1 MVKAKPRLTQRAFV
15 AGCLALVPLL
25 LASMASME
33 SGGADAPKEV
43 VWGIIGCGDVVE
55 KKSGPALQNTP
66 RSRVAAVMRRDRA
79 KAEDFAR
86 RHGIPRAYDNVDA
99 LLADPEINAV
109 YIATPPG
116 SHLEIALKVA
126 AAGYPL
132 YVEKPAAR
140 TAKECETMER
150 AFSKLPLFVAYYRR
164 AYPRYVKLKQ
174 DLAAGRLGTIQS
186 VSYVFARRP
195 APPRAGDWRHD
206 AERSGGGRFVDIGS
220 HALDLIDFLLGP
232 LERVR
237 ASATGPVGHVE
248 TKVEMHF
255 RVGDGIGT
263 ATWNFEAS
271 ESEDLLVITGSA
283 GSVRVPA
290 AMNGRELVWA
300 DGVETYDPPD
310 PVQLPLVT
318 KVVDAILDG
327 SECPSTATSSTRTSR
342 AIDAALGHYYG
353 GRGDD
358 FWKRPETWS

>member
-1 MVKAKPRLTQRAFV
+1 METSAETNINLAHRLIST
-15 AGCLALVPLL
+15 G
-25 LASMASME
+25 
-33 SGGADAPKEV
+33 
-43 VWGIIGCGDVVE
+43 
-55 KKSGPALQNTP
+55 
-66 RSRVAAVMRRDRA
+66 RDKT

-86 RHGIPRAYDNVDA
+86 RHGVPRAYDDVDA
-99 LLADPEINAV
+99 LLADREINAV

-126 AAGYPL
+126 KAGYPL

-164 AYPRYVKLKQ
+164 AYPRYVALKQ

-186 VSYVFARRP
+186 VSYVFSRRP

-206 AERSGGGRFVDIGS
+206 AEKSGGGRFVDIGS

-232 LERVR
+232 LDRVR
-237 ASATGPVGHVE
+237 ASASGPAGHVE

-255 RVGDGIGT
+255 RIGNVDGT
-263 ATWNFEAS
+263 ATWSFEAA
-271 ESEDLLVITGSA
+271 EAEDLLEIRGSA

-290 AMNGRELVWA
+290 AMNGRELVWP
-300 DGVETYDPPD
+300 DGVESYDAPD

-327 SECPSTATSSTRTSR
+327 SDCPSTATSSTRTSR

-353 GRGDD
+353 GRHDD
-358 FWKRPETWS
+358 FWKRPETWNVM

>member
-1 MVKAKPRLTQRAFV
+1 MIST
-15 AGCLALVPLL
+15 G
-25 LASMASME
+25 
-33 SGGADAPKEV
+33 
-43 VWGIIGCGDVVE
+43 
-55 KKSGPALQNTP
+55 
-66 RSRVAAVMRRDRA
+66 RDKT

-86 RHGIPRAYDNVDA
+86 RHGIPRAYGDVDA

-140 TAKECETMER
+140 TATECETMER

-164 AYPRYVKLKQ
+164 AYPRFVKLKQ

-206 AERSGGGRFVDIGS
+206 AEKSGGGRFVDIGS

-237 ASATGPVGHVE
+237 ASARGPAGQVE

-255 RVGDGIGT
+255 RIGKIDGT
-263 ATWNFEAS
+263 ATWSFEAS
-271 ESEDLLVITGSA
+271 ESEDLLEIRGST

-290 AMNGRELVWA
+290 AMNGRDLVWP
-300 DGVETYDPPD
+300 DGVESYDAPD
-310 PVQLPLVT
+310 PVQGPLVET
-318 KVVDAILDG
+318 VVNAILDG
-327 SECPSTATSSTRTSR
+327 SDCPSTATSSTRTSR

>member
-1 MVKAKPRLTQRAFV
+1 MIST
-15 AGCLALVPLL
+15 G
-25 LASMASME
+25 
-33 SGGADAPKEV
+33 
-43 VWGIIGCGDVVE
+43 
-55 KKSGPALQNTP
+55 
-66 RSRVAAVMRRDRA
+66 RDKT

-140 TAKECETMER
+140 TATECETMER

-164 AYPRYVKLKQ
+164 AYPRFVKLKQ

-186 VSYVFARRP
+186 VSYVFSRRP
-195 APPRAGDWRHD
+195 APPRAGDWRLD
-206 AERSGGGRFVDIGS
+206 AERSGGGKFVDIGS

-232 LERVR
+232 LDRAR
-237 ASATGPVGHVE
+237 ASATGPAGHVE

-327 SECPSTATSSTRTSR
+327 ADCPSTAASSTRTSR
-342 AIDAALGHYYG
+342 VIDDALGHYYS
-353 GRGDD
+353 GRHDD
-358 FWKRPETWS
+358 FWKRPETWNVM

>member
-1 MVKAKPRLTQRAFV
+1 
-15 AGCLALVPLL
+15 
-25 LASMASME
+25 
-33 SGGADAPKEV
+33 
-43 VWGIIGCGDVVE
+43 
-55 KKSGPALQNTP
+55 
-66 RSRVAAVMRRDRA
+66 
-79 KAEDFAR
+79 
-86 RHGIPRAYDNVDA
+86 
-99 LLADPEINAV
+99 
-109 YIATPPG
+109 
-116 SHLEIALKVA
+116 
-126 AAGYPL
+126 
-132 YVEKPAAR
+132 
-140 TAKECETMER
+140 MER

-164 AYPRYVKLKQ
+164 AYPRFVKLKQ

-195 APPRAGDWRHD
+195 GPPRVCDWRLD
-206 AERSGGGRFVDIGS
+206 AERSGGGKFVDIGS

-237 ASATGPVGHVE
+237 ASARGPAGQVE

-255 RVGDGIGT
+255 RIGKIDGT

-271 ESEDLLVITGSA
+271 EAEDLLVVTGSA
-283 GSVRVPA
+283 GSVRAPS

-342 AIDAALGHYYG
+342 AIDAAG
-353 GRGDD
+353 GFAQVAQRLPDAIKPALERATNVSQHGSNKLAKCAGKLLAQLSEKAAGQIEGGAGAGAAAAPGGSLVYTAGRRPQGCK
-358 FWKRPETWS
+358 FWFSRQAASTK

>member
-1 MVKAKPRLTQRAFV
+1 MVKAKPRLTQRAFL

-25 LASMASME
+25 PLALMQGKA
-33 SGGADAPKEV
+33 APKEV

-55 KKSGPALQNTP
+55 KKSGPALQNAP
-66 RSRVAAVMRRDRA
+66 RSRVAAVMRRDKA

-86 RHGIPRAYDNVDA
+86 RHGIPRAYGDVDA

-164 AYPRYVKLKQ
+164 AYPRYVALR
-174 DLAAGRLGTIQS
+174 DALRGGRLGTIQS

-206 AERSGGGRFVDIGS
+206 AERSGGGKFVDIGS
-220 HALDLIDFLLGP
+220 HALDLIDFLLKP
-232 LERVR
+232 LDRVR
-237 ASATGPVGHVE
+237 ASARGPAGQVE

-255 RVGDGIGT
+255 RAGAGIDGT

-271 ESEDLLVITGSA
+271 ESEDLLVITGSE
-283 GSVRVPA
+283 GSVRVPG
-290 AMNGRELVWA
+290 AMNGRDLVWP
-300 DGVETYDPPD
+300 DGVESYDPPD
-310 PVQLPLVT
+310 PVQGPLVET
-318 KVVDAILDG
+318 VVNAILDG
-327 SECPSTATSSTRTSR
+327 ADCPSTASSSTRTSR
-342 AIDAALGHYYG
+342 VIDNALGHYYS
-353 GRGDD
+353 GRHDA
-358 FWKRPETWS
+358 FWARPETWAAS